1 MKKFLS
7 ILLVLVL
14 MIPMMVNAEEEVTAT
29 GSSEEREPVPVYIFR
44 SDTCGYCK
52 ALMEWINSEDIQSE
66 FGKYFK
72 VVDFEVSTS
81 QKNAELMQQAK
92 DYFKVDGQG
101 VPYIVVG
108 EYDYPQGFA
117 ADYVVDEESG
127 TTMGEQL
134 LAQIIETY
142 TKDEKDRFDIL
153 EKLDYDP
160 EAKKDNSVAVGII
173 AGVVILTMVGGI
185 IVARKNS

>member
-7 ILLVLVL
+7 ILLLMVL
-14 MIPMMVNAEEEVTAT
+14 MIPMVVKAEDKEEVEAT
-29 GSSEEREPVPVYIFR
+29 DREPVPVYIFR
-44 SDTCGYCK
+44 SNTCGYCK
-52 ALMEWINSEDIQSE
+52 ALMEWINSDEIQEE

-81 QKNAELMQQAK
+81 QENAELMQKAK

-108 EYDYPQGFA
+108 TYDYPQGFA
-117 ADYVVDEESG
+117 ADYVVDEEKG

-153 EKLDYDP
+153 KELEYTPNK
-160 EAKKDNSVAVGII
+160 KKDNSLAVGII
-173 AGVVILTMVGGI
+173 SGIVILTMVGGI